1 MTREEM
7 LLWFFAIYGVAR
19 FLLDLS
25 KMVDWWVKKI
35 KKKGGE

>member
-7 LLWFFAIYGVAR
+7 LLWFFASYGFAR

-25 KMVDWWVKKI
+25 KMVDWWVKKK
-35 KKKGGE
+35 KKKGD